1 MKRSQIRVGRVLKLS
16 VLACYLLTT
25 ASPKAMPPM
34 GRESDGVIQSV
45 DRNKRILTIKM
56 EGEPRLQVFE
66 WNKDTRFLRDWKSTS
81 STDLKLRVRVRIR
94 YHSPIFG
101 KPYVTRVIFLKF
113 GSIGTARPITELCC
127 APHPPD
133 AISHIRTSITRRI
146 FIQT

>member
-1 MKRSQIRVGRVLKLS
+1 MRKSFQLMFVVCCFLPG
-16 VLACYLLTT
+16 AP
-25 ASPKAMPPM
+25 ASAMPPL
-34 GRESDGVIQSV
+34 GRESDGLIQSV

-113 GSIGTARPITELCC
+113 GSIGTARPTTELCC
-127 APHPPD
+127 VPHPPD
-133 AISHIRTSITRRI
+133 AISDIRTSITRRI